1 MHSGW
6 AGDLTCT
13 KFFTQTLDGK
23 HENFKTVSVSSLQPV
38 TSMTK
43 GSKGC
48 LSVFCSFCSKFVDT
62 HTHKCIYNLQNTR
75 LQIVRVVVARVAVT
89 PVVLVVVVVVCG
101 DSDSGDGDLMH
112 PEHIQ
117 TIHLLV
123 LLGSPSEV
131 SMNTL
136 LLNGALPDQSGG
148 GFADAATSFLDVL
161 SESGET

>member
-62 HTHKCIYNLQNTR
+62 HTHTNASTIYRILAYK
-75 LQIVRVVVARVAVT
+75 L
-89 PVVLVVVVVVCG
+89 
-101 DSDSGDGDLMH
+101 S
-112 PEHIQ
+112 
-117 TIHLLV
+117 
-123 LLGSPSEV
+123 
-131 SMNTL
+131 
-136 LLNGALPDQSGG
+136 
-148 GFADAATSFLDVL
+148 VL
-161 SESGET
+161 SLPGSQSLL

>member
-43 GSKGC
+43 DSKGC
-48 LSVFCSFCSKFVDT
+48 LSVFCSNFVHT
-62 HTHKCIYNLQNTR
+62 HTHLQNTR

-89 PVVLVVVVVVCG
+89 PVVVAVVVVV
-101 DSDSGDGDLMH
+101 
-112 PEHIQ
+112 I
-117 TIHLLV
+117 
-123 LLGSPSEV
+123 
-131 SMNTL
+131 
-136 LLNGALPDQSGG
+136 
-148 GFADAATSFLDVL
+148 
-161 SESGET
+161 